1 MVVIVYET
9 QGGTSKRY
17 AEWLAER
24 LGAECVPA
32 KEIGGDVDAP
42 VIYVGWRSGPM
53 IVGLNDFPLK
63 DKVIAVV
70 CVALER
76 YDEKAMETIHRKNG
90 IDNVFYV
97 RGGMDRSKLSF
108 GQKLLLAVVSV
119 KMLFFNRS
127 PEDREVRRVMD
138 RGGDLSSP
146 DQLDAVAEWLAD
158 SDN

>member
-24 LGAECVPA
+24 LSAECIPA
-32 KEIGGDVDAP
+32 KDFKDESDTP

-53 IVGLNDFPLK
+53 IVGLKDFPCRDRIK
-63 DKVIAVV
+63 AVV

-76 YDEKAMETIHRKNG
+76 YDEKAMDTIRSKNG
-90 IDNVFYV
+90 IDRVFYV
-97 RGGMDRSKLSF
+97 RGGMDRSKLTF
-108 GQKLLLAVVSV
+108 GQKLLLAAVSV

-127 PEDREVRRVMD
+127 PEDREVRRIMD
-138 RGGDLSSP
+138 HGGDLYSP
-146 DQLDAVAEWLAD
+146 DQLDAVAEWL
-158 SDN
+158 SNS

>member
-24 LGAECVPA
+24 LDARCVPA
-32 KEIGGDVDAP
+32 EDFEDDNDP

-53 IVGLNDFPLK
+53 IVGLKDFPCR
-63 DKVIAVV
+63 DRIIAVV

-76 YDEKAMETIHRKNG
+76 YDEKAMETIRTKNG
-90 IDNVFYV
+90 IDDVFYV

-108 GQKLLLAVVSV
+108 GQKLLLAAVSV
-119 KMLFFNRS
+119 KMLLFNRS
-127 PEDREVRRVMD
+127 PEDREVRRIMD
-138 RGGDLSSP
+138 HGGDLSSP
-146 DQLDAVAEWLAD
+146 DQLDAVVEWFSND
-158 SDN
+158 

>member
-32 KEIGGDVDAP
+32 EDFDDEDP

-53 IVGLNDFPLK
+53 IVGMKVFPHK
-63 DKVIAVV
+63 DKIKAVV

-76 YDEKAMETIHRKNG
+76 YDDGAMETIRSKNG

-108 GQKLLLAVVSV
+108 GQKLLLALVSV
-119 KMLFFNRS
+119 KMLLFNRS
-127 PEDREVRRVMD
+127 PEDREVRRIMD
-138 RGGDLSSP
+138 HGGDLSSP
-146 DQLDAVAEWLAD
+146 DQLDALVEWLKE
-158 SDN
+158 N